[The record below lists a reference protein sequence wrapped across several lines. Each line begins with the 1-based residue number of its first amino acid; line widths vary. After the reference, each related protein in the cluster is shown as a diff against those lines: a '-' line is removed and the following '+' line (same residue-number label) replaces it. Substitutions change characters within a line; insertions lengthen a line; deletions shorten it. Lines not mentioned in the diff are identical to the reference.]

1 MDNSS
6 EPIKKINP
14 LEALAA
20 FGQSPWLDSLSRNL
34 IDSGEL
40 ARLVKEDGL
49 KGITSNPAIFDKAV
63 SHGAD
68 YDEVLKKMLG
78 RADLNTES
86 VFESVAISDIKD
98 AADILQPVY
107 KSSGG
112 KDGFVSLE
120 VSPLLA
126 RDAEKTLEAAR
137 RLFKELARSN
147 VLIKIPGTIEGLS
160 AIEKALAE
168 GISINITLLF
178 SVDRYKAVT
187 EAYINA
193 LEYRKRKG
201 LSLSDI
207 SSVASFFVSRIDTA
221 ADALIKDEK
230 LKGRTA
236 IANAKMAYRHFN
248 ELTASTR
255 FQELA
260 KAGAKPQRLL
270 WASTS
275 TKNPAYRD
283 VLYVEELIG
292 DETVNTIPLETWN
305 AFRDHGKL
313 RASLSENINAAD
325 LALRN
330 LEKSGVDLGK
340 VCKNLEDAGITAFAD
355 SYAHLLKNL
364 EDKMKMLGFR

>member
-1 MDNSS
+1 MQNSS
-6 EPIKKINP
+6 EPTKKINP

-20 FGQSPWLDSLSRNL
+20 FRQSPWLDSLSRKL
-34 IDSGEL
+34 ISSGEL

-63 SHGAD
+63 SQGAD
-68 YDEVLKKMLG
+68 YDEILKKICERGDRNL
-78 RADLNTES
+78 ES
-86 VFESVAISDIKD
+86 IFESIAISDIKD
-98 AADILQPVY
+98 AADILLPVY
-107 KSSGG
+107 KNSGG

-126 RDAEKTLEAAR
+126 KDSEKTLDAAR
-137 RLFKELARSN
+137 HLFKELSRPN
-147 VLIKIPGTIEGLS
+147 ILIKIPGTIEGLS

-187 EAYINA
+187 EAYLNA
-193 LEYRKRKG
+193 LEYRNKKG
-201 LSLSDI
+201 LSLSNI

-221 ADALIKDEK
+221 VDAILKDEK

-236 IANAKMAYRHFN
+236 IANAKMAYRYFN
-248 ELTASTR
+248 ELTASTK
-255 FQELA
+255 FNKLA
-260 KAGAKPQRLL
+260 KAGANPQRLL

-283 VLYVEELIG
+283 VIYVEELIG
-292 DETVNTIPLETWN
+292 SETVNTIPLETWN

-313 RASLSENINAAD
+313 RESLSENVSGAEQAIQS
-325 LALRN
+325 LA
-330 LEKSGVDLGK
+330 KAGVDLGQ
-340 VCKNLEDAGITAFAD
+340 VCKNLEEAGIKAFAD

-364 EDKMKMLGFR
+364 EDKMKLLGF